1 MHCTRKITND
11 ITWVGAN
18 DRRLKLFEGVYDVP
32 AGVSYNSYLINDDK
46 TVLMDTVDKAV
57 SGQFF
62 ENLAHAATRF
72 TP

>member
-32 AGVSYNSYLINDDK
+32 AGGFLQLIPDK
-46 TVLMDTVDKAV
+46 
-57 SGQFF
+57 
-62 ENLAHAATRF
+62 
-72 TP
+72 